1 MAHDLLVST
10 ISRAPSTVGGLLER
24 EDSLAA
30 LHGAYSETRTG
41 TGRLVLVAGEAGIGK
56 TALVR
61 AFSDSVRNSSRIL
74 EGACDPLFAPRPLGP
89 FVDIADAA
97 GGALSELIAAGAGTR
112 DVVAAVRSE
121 LESVH
126 TVLVLEDQHWADEAT
141 LDIVR
146 MLGRRIENIPALVI
160 ATYRDDEL
168 DRAHPLRIVLGELAS
183 APGVERIRLELL
195 STSAVA
201 QLAEGYEIDAGELY
215 RRTSGNPFYVTE
227 VLETGGDEIPP
238 TVRDAVLARAARLST
253 AATAVVEAVAVT
265 PPRVETWLLEAVC
278 EDTVGA
284 VDEAISSGL
293 LVALDA
299 GVAFR
304 HELARI
310 AVAEE
315 LAPTRRIALHR
326 TALVALSHPPTGVP
340 DLARL
345 AHHAEAAQDGAAVLE
360 HAPAAG
366 ERATSV
372 GSYRE
377 AAAQYA
383 RALRFAD
390 GLPPGRRAE
399 LLERRSE
406 ACYLADDQQ
415 EAIAAVRAA
424 VECHRRQGDARRQ
437 ADALVELTSYL
448 VCRGLYTEAEGA
460 VREATRLVEENPESP
475 ELGRVYAARA
485 QLCLNMADLDASIA
499 LARSAID
506 IAERCGDQATLG
518 MALITLG
525 TAELERDVTEGRETL
540 ERAVTVGRE
549 NGRMVQVARA
559 LNNLGRAGVV
569 HRSHELANTY
579 LPAALEHCTEQ
590 NLDLWRI
597 NVLAYVARSEL
608 DQGRWTDAAET
619 AALLLQDPRE
629 SPWPHFEALLVQALV
644 RARRGDPEARA
655 ALDQAHA
662 IGAPPD
668 ELESVGAL
676 AAARAEI
683 AWLER
688 KPEEIEEATT
698 TALELAVR
706 RRAPWTIGALANWRR
721 LAGIK
726 ESPPANACQPYALQL
741 AGDWKGAATA
751 WSALSGP
758 YETALALFEAGDEDS
773 LRRALDAA
781 HRLGARPLATMVARR
796 LRERGVRGLPRGPRP
811 ATRRNGA
818 ELTPRELEV
827 LQLVAG
833 GLRNAEIAQ
842 RLFLSPR
849 TVDHHVSAILR
860 KLGARTRGEAAA
872 EAARLHLTEDR

>member
-1 MAHDLLVST
+1 VST

-30 LHGAYSETRTG
+30 LHGAYSEARAG
-41 TGRLVLVAGEAGIGK
+41 TGRLVLVAGEAGVGK

-61 AFSDSVRNSSRIL
+61 TFSDGVRSSTRIL

-89 FVDIADAA
+89 FVDIADVAR
-97 GGALSELIAAGAGTR
+97 GALSELIEAGAGTR
-112 DVVAAVRSE
+112 GVLAGVRNE
-121 LESVH
+121 LEGFF
-126 TVLVLEDQHWADEAT
+126 TVLVLEDLHWADEAT
-141 LDIVR
+141 LDVLR
-146 MLGRRIENIPALVI
+146 MLGRRIETVPALVI

-168 DRAHPLRIVLGELAS
+168 DRTHPLRIVLGELAS

-201 QLAEGYEIDAGELY
+201 QLAEGYEIDADELY
-215 RRTSGNPFYVTE
+215 CRTSGNPFYVGE
-227 VLETGGDEIPP
+227 VLETGADEIPS

-253 AATAVVEAVAVT
+253 AASAMVEAVAVT
-265 PPRVETWLLEAVC
+265 PPGAETWLLEAVC
-278 EDTVGA
+278 EDAVGPL
-284 VDEAISSGL
+284 DEAISAGL
-293 LVALDA
+293 LVALAD

-310 AVAEE
+310 AVEE
-315 LAPTRRIALHR
+315 TLNPTRRVALHR
-326 TALVALSHPPTGVP
+326 RILAALSEPPTGMP

-345 AHHAEAAQDGAAVLE
+345 AHHAEAAGNTDAVLQF
-360 HAPAAG
+360 APAA
-366 ERATSV
+366 AAHAVSV
-372 GSYRE
+372 GAYRE

-390 GLPPGRRAE
+390 GLPPSRRAE

-406 ACYLADDQQ
+406 ACYLTDDQQ
-415 EAIAAVRAA
+415 DAIALLREA
-424 VECHRRQGDARRQ
+424 VECHRQEGAARRQ
-437 ADALVELTSYL
+437 ADALSGLTSYL
-448 VCRGLYTEAEGA
+448 ICPGLYSEAEDA
-460 VREATRLVEENPESP
+460 AREAMRLVEDDPESP
-475 ELGRVYAARA
+475 ELGRACAARA
-485 QLCLNMADLDASIA
+485 LVRLNMNDFGASMA
-499 LARSAID
+499 WARKAID
-506 IAERCGDQATLG
+506 IAERHGDATTLG
-518 MALITLG
+518 DALITLG
-525 TAELERDVTEGRETL
+525 TAELGHDLTEGTKTL

-549 NGRMVQVARA
+549 SGRVAQVARA

-579 LPAALEHCTEQ
+579 LRAALEHCTEQ

-608 DQGRWTDAAET
+608 DQGQWTKAAET

-629 SPWPHFEALLVQALV
+629 SPWPRFEALLLLALV
-644 RARRGDPEARA
+644 RARRGDPEAHA
-655 ALDQAHA
+655 PLDQAGA

-683 AWLER
+683 AWLGR
-688 KPEEIEEATT
+688 RPEEIEEATT

-726 ESPPANACQPYALQL
+726 ESPPANACLPYALQL

-751 WSALSGP
+751 WDALGCP
-758 YETALALFEAGDEDS
+758 YETALALFEADDEDS

-781 HRLGARPLATMVARR
+781 QQLGARPLATMVARR
-796 LRERGVRGLPRGPRP
+796 LRGRGVRGLPRGPRP

-818 ELTPRELEV
+818 ELTSRELEV
-827 LQLVAG
+827 LRLVAE
-833 GLRNAEIAQ
+833 GLRNAEIAE

-860 KLGARTRGEAAA
+860 KLGVHTRGEAAA
-872 EAARLHLTEDR
+872 KAARLHATEDR